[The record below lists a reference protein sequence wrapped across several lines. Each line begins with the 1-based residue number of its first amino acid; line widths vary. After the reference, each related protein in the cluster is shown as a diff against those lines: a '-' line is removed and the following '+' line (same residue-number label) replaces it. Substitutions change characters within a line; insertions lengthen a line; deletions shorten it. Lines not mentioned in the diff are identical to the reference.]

1 MDGGRGARLGKAHRP
16 VAIVWD
22 KGSQANSFA
31 SELTRLRV
39 RNLKGVDTRELVEA
53 CGRLYDVVTHR
64 DEDGRLAPQFAHIG
78 QPELDAAVAGAGERN
93 VLDSWAWQ
101 RRISTVDISPLMAV
115 SLALWA
121 ASAQKKKAGVINL
134 AEALANAERAGQ
146 S

>member
-1 MDGGRGARLGKAHRP
+1 
-16 VAIVWD
+16 
-22 KGSQANSFA
+22 
-31 SELTRLRV
+31 
-39 RNLKGVDTRELVEA
+39 
-53 CGRLYDVVTHR
+53 
-64 DEDGRLAPQFAHIG
+64 
-78 QPELDAAVAGAGERN
+78 

-115 SLALWA
+115 SLALWG